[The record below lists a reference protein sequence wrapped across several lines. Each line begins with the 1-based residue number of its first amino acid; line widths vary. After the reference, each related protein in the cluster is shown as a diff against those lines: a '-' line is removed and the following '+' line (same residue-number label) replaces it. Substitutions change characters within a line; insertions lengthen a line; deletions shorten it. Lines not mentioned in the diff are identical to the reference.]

1 MCKVPGTGDEYP
13 SFAETGDEI
22 ESVDAKSY
30 LQKKKLGKLVIMHIL
45 VPAFLIPFTE
55 SNHM

>member
-22 ESVDAKSY
+22 ESVDAKVTY
-30 LQKKKLGKLVIMHIL
+30 KR
-45 VPAFLIPFTE
+45 
-55 SNHM
+55 N